1 MRNHA
6 RLVATLLL
14 ALVLGAGT
22 LFAQSS
28 FAPSLNRWVV
38 GTGGGASS
46 GGGFTLNATV
56 GQAEAGSTLTGGS
69 FALTSGFWGQAG
81 PRKQRVL
88 VPLIQR

>member
-22 LFAQSS
+22 LFAQGS
-28 FAPSLNRWVV
+28 FAPSLSRTVV

-46 GGGFTLNATV
+46 GGSFSLNATV
-56 GQAEAGSTLTGGS
+56 GQSAAGPASGGS
-69 FALTSGFWGQAG
+69 YTLSSGFWGQAG
-81 PRKQRVL
+81 PGGQRIFLPL
-88 VPLIQR
+88 VRR